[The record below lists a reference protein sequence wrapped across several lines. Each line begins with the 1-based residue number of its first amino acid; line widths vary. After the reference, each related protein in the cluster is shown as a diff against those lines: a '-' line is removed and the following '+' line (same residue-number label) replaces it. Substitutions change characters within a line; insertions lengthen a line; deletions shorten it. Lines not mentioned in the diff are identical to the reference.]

1 MNGFRESYH
10 MEKRMI
16 FKLITT
22 IAVFVSMGGCVKPK
36 EQTKQAQTVVSS
48 STKEDKEAIKQKQIA
63 YLKEHEQEIV
73 DFVKSQNPKVE
84 SVQVNWSDIR
94 WGEAGNGTP
103 QGGGEIIELY
113 GGFNHIE
120 NSGWNVTIEI
130 HNEMPDLKTM
140 MLSNGFV
147 VGGEVFE

>member
-10 MEKRMI
+10 MEKRTI

-73 DFVKSQNPKVE
+73 DFVKSQNPKIE
-84 SVQVNWSDIR
+84 SVQIDWDETQMSD
-94 WGEAGNGTP
+94 GGLTTP
-103 QGGGEIIELY
+103 EYYMNIFGRI
-113 GGFNHIE
+113 NHIE
-120 NSGWNVTIEI
+120 NSGWGVDFPINDDQSINLREMFMLHEPTIDGKPI
-130 HNEMPDLKTM
+130 
-140 MLSNGFV
+140 S
-147 VGGEVFE
+147 

>member
-10 MEKRMI
+10 MEKRTI

-36 EQTKQAQTVVSS
+36 EQAKQAQTVVSS

-73 DFVKSQNPKVE
+73 DFVKSQNPKIE
-84 SVQVNWSDIR
+84 SVQIDWDETQMSD
-94 WGEAGNGTP
+94 GGLTTP
-103 QGGGEIIELY
+103 EYYMNIFGRI
-113 GGFNHIE
+113 NHIE
-120 NSGWNVTIEI
+120 NSGWGVDFPINDDQSINLREMFMLHEPTI
-130 HNEMPDLKTM
+130 
-140 MLSNGFV
+140 
-147 VGGEVFE
+147 GGKPIS

>member
-10 MEKRMI
+10 MEKRTI

-73 DFVKSQNPKVE
+73 DFVKSQNPKIE
-84 SVQVNWSDIR
+84 SVQIDWDETQKSD
-94 WGEAGNGTP
+94 GGLTTP
-103 QGGGEIIELY
+103 EYYMNVFGRI
-113 GGFNHIE
+113 NHIE
-120 NSGWNVTIEI
+120 NSGWGVDIPINDDQSINLREMFMLHEPTI
-130 HNEMPDLKTM
+130 
-140 MLSNGFV
+140 
-147 VGGEVFE
+147 GGKPIS

>member
-10 MEKRMI
+10 MEKRTI

-73 DFVKSQNPKVE
+73 DFVKSQNPKIE
-84 SVQVNWSDIR
+84 SVQIDWDETQKSD
-94 WGEAGNGTP
+94 GGLTTP
-103 QGGGEIIELY
+103 EYYMNVFGRI
-113 GGFNHIE
+113 NHIE
-120 NSGWNVTIEI
+120 NSGWGVDFPINDDQSINLREMFMLHEPTI
-130 HNEMPDLKTM
+130 
-140 MLSNGFV
+140 
-147 VGGEVFE
+147 GGKPIS

>member
-1 MNGFRESYH
+1 
-10 MEKRMI
+10 MEKRTI

-73 DFVKSQNPKVE
+73 DFVKSQNPKIE
-84 SVQVNWSDIR
+84 SVQIDWDETQMSD
-94 WGEAGNGTP
+94 GGLTTP
-103 QGGGEIIELY
+103 EYYMNIFGRI
-113 GGFNHIE
+113 NHIE
-120 NSGWNVTIEI
+120 NSGWGVDIPINDDQSINLREMFMLHEPTI
-130 HNEMPDLKTM
+130 
-140 MLSNGFV
+140 
-147 VGGEVFE
+147 GGKPIS

>member
-10 MEKRMI
+10 MEKRTI

-73 DFVKSQNPKVE
+73 DFVKSQNPKIE
-84 SVQVNWSDIR
+84 SVQIDWTDVRWSDGGFLFPDYSI
-94 WGEAGNGTP
+94 EVYGTVNH
-103 QGGGEIIELY
+103 IEDSGWSASMPINDDDSIDLKKISI
-113 GGFNHIE
+113 FNHI
-120 NSGWNVTIEI
+120 TIGEEI
-130 HNEMPDLKTM
+130 LE
-140 MLSNGFV
+140 
-147 VGGEVFE
+147 

>member
-1 MNGFRESYH
+1 MNDFRESYH
-10 MEKRMI
+10 MEKRTI

-73 DFVKSQNPKVE
+73 DFVKSQNPKIE
-84 SVQVNWSDIR
+84 SVQIDWDETQMSD
-94 WGEAGNGTP
+94 
-103 QGGGEIIELY
+103 GGLTTLDYYMNVFGRI
-113 GGFNHIE
+113 NHIE
-120 NSGWNVTIEI
+120 NSGWGVDIPINDDQSINMREMFMLHEPTI
-130 HNEMPDLKTM
+130 
-140 MLSNGFV
+140 
-147 VGGEVFE
+147 GGKPIS

>member
-1 MNGFRESYH
+1 MHCFRESYH
-10 MEKRMI
+10 MEKRTI

-73 DFVKSQNPKVE
+73 DFVKSQNPKIE
-84 SVQVNWSDIR
+84 SVQIDWDETQMSD
-94 WGEAGNGTP
+94 GGLTTP
-103 QGGGEIIELY
+103 EYYMNVFGRI
-113 GGFNHIE
+113 NHIE
-120 NSGWNVTIEI
+120 NSGWGVDIPINDDQSINMREMFMLHEPTI
-130 HNEMPDLKTM
+130 
-140 MLSNGFV
+140 
-147 VGGEVFE
+147 GGKPIS

>member
-10 MEKRMI
+10 MEKRTI

-73 DFVKSQNPKVE
+73 DFVKSQNPKIE
-84 SVQVNWSDIR
+84 SVQIDWDETQMSD
-94 WGEAGNGTP
+94 GGLTTP
-103 QGGGEIIELY
+103 EYYMNIFGRI
-113 GGFNHIE
+113 NHIE
-120 NSGWNVTIEI
+120 NSGWGVDFPINDDQSINLREMFMRHEPTI
-130 HNEMPDLKTM
+130 
-140 MLSNGFV
+140 
-147 VGGEVFE
+147 GGKPIS

>member
-10 MEKRMI
+10 MEKRTI

-73 DFVKSQNPKVE
+73 DFVKSQNPKIE
-84 SVQVNWSDIR
+84 SVQIDWDETQMSD
-94 WGEAGNGTP
+94 GGLTTP
-103 QGGGEIIELY
+103 EYYMNIFGRI
-113 GGFNHIE
+113 NHIE
-120 NSGWNVTIEI
+120 NSGWGVDIPINDDQSINLREMFMLHEPTI
-130 HNEMPDLKTM
+130 
-140 MLSNGFV
+140 
-147 VGGEVFE
+147 GGKPIS